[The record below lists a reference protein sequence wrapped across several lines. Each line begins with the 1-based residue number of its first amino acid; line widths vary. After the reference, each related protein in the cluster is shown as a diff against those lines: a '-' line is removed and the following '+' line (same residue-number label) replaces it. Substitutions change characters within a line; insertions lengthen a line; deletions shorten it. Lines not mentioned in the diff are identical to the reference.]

1 MKAQCVRRAD
11 CRLCGSGDLATV
23 LELTPTPLANAFVAS
38 PRRDAPDPV
47 YPLELALC
55 AQCKHVQL
63 RDVVDPQTLFRDY
76 VYVSGTSPTFV
87 RHFED
92 YARGIVER
100 YAIRRGGRVVDIGSN
115 DGTLLRFFR
124 DFGFDVLGI
133 DPARDIARAATE
145 SGIETLP
152 EFLSAELTQHIARER
167 GRCALV
173 TANNVFA
180 HVDDLAGFVRSVRML
195 LADDGLFAFEVS
207 YLADVY
213 EKCLFDT
220 IYHEHLDYH
229 TVAPLE
235 GFFARH
241 GMQLIGVERVQT
253 HGGSI
258 RGVAQVAGG
267 ARKPDR
273 SIAELSAIERKL
285 GLDRP
290 ETYADLARRINGV
303 KAELKKVLYGL
314 KKKNLRIAAYG
325 APAKATTLMH
335 HFQIGPEIVD
345 FIVDDS
351 PNKQGLFSPGMHIPV
366 LPAAAIEERSPDA
379 LVVLAWNFADAIV
392 AKNAG
397 FLRRGGKIVVPLP
410 EVRVVSAP

>member
-11 CRLCGSGDLATV
+11 CRLCGSRDLAKV
-23 LELTPTPLANAFVAS
+23 LELTPTPLANAFAAS
-38 PRRDAPDPV
+38 PLPVAPDPV
-47 YPLELALC
+47 YPLELVLC

-76 VYVSGTSPTFV
+76 VYVSGTSPSFV

-100 YAIRRGGRVVDIGSN
+100 NAIRRGGRVVDVGSN

-124 DFGFDVLGI
+124 DSGFNVLGI
-133 DPARDIARAATE
+133 DPARDIARATTE

-152 EFLSAELTQHIARER
+152 EFLSAELAQRIARER

-180 HVDDLAGFVRSVRML
+180 HVDDLAGFVDSVRTL
-195 LADDGLFAFEVS
+195 LANDGLFAFEVS

-241 GMQLIGVERVQT
+241 RMQLIGVERIPT

-290 ETYADLARRINGV
+290 EAYADFARRINGV
-303 KAELKKVLYGL
+303 KAELKKVLSGL
-314 KKKNLRIAAYG
+314 KKEGLRIAGYG
-325 APAKATTLMH
+325 APAKATTLMY
-335 HFQIGPEIVD
+335 HFQIGPETVD

-351 PNKQGLFSPGMHIPV
+351 PHKQGLFSPGMHIPV
-366 LPAAAIEERSPDA
+366 LPATAIEERNPDA

-392 AKNAG
+392 AKSTA
-397 FLRRGGKIVVPLP
+397 FLRRGGQIVVPLP